1 MPAAP
6 PGDDVSIAATPLPA
20 ARTISDRS
28 ETVLRRLGLALAVA
42 AVGEALGIVLLG
54 AVGDPRFV
62 LGFDLISFGFIA
74 TVVLYPLI
82 GALIIQ
88 RRPRTRV
95 AWLMIVLGLM
105 IGFALITYAY
115 GVVGQPPRAAWAFT
129 IPSLVLSQL
138 FFIPAIGTV
147 TTVILLIYPTD
158 HVVSPRWRWLGVVA
172 VVGAI
177 AYDVG
182 TLFHPG
188 PFDSEVLPGVLN
200 PLGADGNLGAA
211 FGTLAD
217 AANVVGLGVL
227 ILAVLSLVLRYRRAD
242 PIVAAQIRWLAL
254 AAVLAVSAL
263 GVSFLPLDRPLDD
276 LFFGAGLSLLAVMP
290 IAIGIAI
297 TRYRLYDIDRLINRA
312 LVYGALTAILAGVFT
327 AAVGLAQRLFVAAT
341 GQTSDAA
348 IVGTTLVV
356 ATLYAPL
363 RKRLEA
369 VVDRRFK
376 FEDRRFGAYRDEVR
390 RALSLLDPVPAAERL
405 IREAVDELDAVG
417 GAILD
422 AAGAVTA
429 SAGRWPLADPL
440 RISIPGG
447 STTIAAIELG
457 PRIGGTPHEQAN
469 LEELQRMATLVVH
482 ATRLGEPPRPVPA
495 VPAAALPESPESPG

>member
-1 MPAAP
+1 M
-6 PGDDVSIAATPLPA
+6 SIAADAGRVIPA
-20 ARTISDRS
+20 PSNGRDAL
-28 ETVLRRLGLALAVA
+28 LRRLGLILAVA
-42 AVGEALGIVLLG
+42 AIGEAFAVILLG

-62 LGFDLISFGFIA
+62 LGFDLITFGFIA
-74 TVVLYPLI
+74 TVVVYPLT

-88 RRPRTRV
+88 RRPFTRV
-95 AWLMIVLGLM
+95 AWLMIGLGLM

-115 GVVGQPPRAAWAFT
+115 GVVGQPPRASWAFT

-158 HVVSPRWRWLGVVA
+158 HVVGPRWRWVGIVA
-172 VVGAI
+172 ACAAI

-188 PFDSEVLPGVLN
+188 PFDSDVLPGVLN
-200 PLGADGNLGAA
+200 PLGAPGDLGIA
-211 FGTLAD
+211 FGALAD
-217 AANVVGLGVL
+217 AANAVGLVAL
-227 ILAVLSLVLRYRRAD
+227 ILAALSIVQRYRRAD

-254 AAVLAVSAL
+254 AAVLGVTAL
-263 GVSFLPLDRPLDD
+263 AVSFLPLDKALDD
-276 LFFGAGLSLLAVMP
+276 LLFGAGLVLLAAMP

-297 TRYRLYDIDRLINRA
+297 SRYRLYEIDRLINRA

-327 AAVGLAQRLFVAAT
+327 AAVGLAQRVFVAAT

-376 FEDRRFGAYRDEVR
+376 FEQRLFGAYRDEVR
-390 RALSLLDPVPAAERL
+390 RALSLLDPVPAAQRL
-405 IREAVDELDAVG
+405 IREAVDELDATG

-422 AAGAVTA
+422 IDGTPVATAGIWPQSDTLRVTIPNGSATLA
-429 SAGRWPLADPL
+429 S
-440 RISIPGG
+440 
-447 STTIAAIELG
+447 IELG
-457 PRIGGTPHEQAN
+457 ARLGGGSHDPDGVD
-469 LEELQRMATLVVH
+469 ELLRMATLVVH
-482 ATRLGEPPRPVPA
+482 ATRLREGDAA
-495 VPAAALPESPESPG
+495 VAADSPG